1 MSNQQ
6 NPISIMRS
14 SSRSSSSSSASDFK
28 SPRTARFA
36 EATTVISPIDPSEGA
51 RSPFADPP
59 ASTMKEAQ
67 HHVSDVGFGY
77 VADNDPSRYASYPP
91 MTPASPLKSALKTP
105 GTARTLNPF
114 SPTFREEVKL
124 EKEEVKTAR
133 ENKRDLKIKVR
144 VRAAKVLLRTVNFS
158 CSLIV
163 LSLLSTS
170 LTIFR
175 ATKDLPPRSNL
186 PPWAVGTNPWP
197 QYLLLVMACVSLAS
211 ALLVFYGY
219 WKGGHRRAEKVAVW
233 YSVFSVGFFTFSTI
247 MWVVGAAIF
256 QSSKANGNGKD
267 LWGWACNDNLRH
279 QLFADQV
286 NYSLVCRLQDWSLVC
301 AIIEIVLE
309 VIVISIYAVVFYRF
323 YTKQRLKK
331 TMDVRDKAR
340 SDLYLAQLRVQSAP
354 NTPGFFPMTPKSPYV
369 SMAAAQQY
377 HHDVYSAAENGE
389 SYAVQYATPKSPT
402 RAVTKPFQLQPPPI
416 RVQNPTPKV
425 AQQGFGG
432 VPIASQSSTPDNSN
446 EEDLSEKVNEHV
458 GAAPGEKTYD
468 AVPIPGA
475 YAGPLTSPSYP
486 PPPGQGHGFD

>member
-1 MSNQQ
+1 
-6 NPISIMRS
+6 MRS

-36 EATTVISPIDPSEGA
+36 EATTVISPIDPSDGG

-59 ASTMKEAQ
+59 ASVMKEAQ

-77 VADNDPSRYASYPP
+77 VADSDPSRYAHQP

-114 SPTFREEVKL
+114 SPTFREEVRL

-163 LSLLSTS
+163 LSMLSTS

-175 ATKDLPPRSNL
+175 ATKDLPARSNL

-197 QYLLLVMACVSLAS
+197 QYLLLVMSCVSLAA
-211 ALLVFYGY
+211 ALFVFYGY
-219 WKGGHRRAEKVAVW
+219 WRGGHRRAEKVAVW
-233 YSVFSVGFFTFSTI
+233 YSVFSVGFFTFSTV
-247 MWVVGAAIF
+247 MWVVGAAVF
-256 QSSKANGNGKD
+256 QSSKANSNGQD
-267 LWGWACNDNLRH
+267 LWGWSCNDNLRH
-279 QLFADQV
+279 QLFQDQV

-309 VIVISIYAVVFYRF
+309 VIVICIYAVGFYRF
-323 YTKQRLKK
+323 YTKQRLRK
-331 TMDVRDKAR
+331 TMDIRDKAR

-354 NTPGFFPMTPKSPYV
+354 NTPGFFPMTPKSPYM
-369 SMAAAQQY
+369 SMAAQQY
-377 HHDVYSAAENGE
+377 HRDAYSAAENGE

-402 RAVTKPFQLQPPPI
+402 RVVTKPFQLQAPPI
-416 RVQNPTPKV
+416 RVQNATPKV
-425 AQQGFGG
+425 AQQGFGAPAVG
-432 VPIASQSSTPDNSN
+432 IAQSSDHSN
-446 EEDLSEKVNEHV
+446 EEDMSEKVNDHV
-458 GAAPGEKTYD
+458 GAAPGEKTYE

-475 YAGPLTSPSYP
+475 YAGPMSPSYP
-486 PPPGQGHGFD
+486 PPPGQSHGYD